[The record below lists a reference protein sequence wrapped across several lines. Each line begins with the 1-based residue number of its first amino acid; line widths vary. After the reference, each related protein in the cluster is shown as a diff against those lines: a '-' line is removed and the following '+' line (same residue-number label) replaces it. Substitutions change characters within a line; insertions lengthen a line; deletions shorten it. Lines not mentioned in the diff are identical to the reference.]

1 MEKSQ
6 LTEILRSFTKAEFR
20 EFGKFVRSPY
30 HNNRAEVVRFY
41 DSVRKYYPFFKSKS
55 FNAERVFSE
64 VYPQKKYSNVI
75 MRKLISLVT
84 AQAMDF
90 YAITTFKANKL
101 DYNVKLVST
110 LYERNL
116 PVIFEKKSKNMER
129 LLHNSKHTVE
139 YYEAKFQFTS
149 WLTAHL
155 INKNES
161 ATVPKYQNELDDF
174 IEYFLIVVLMK
185 YHRLRTFSNM
195 YNVKYDFKLYDKV
208 IEFLDKH
215 DYKDSTLV
223 SLYHNLVML
232 SDTEEE
238 KYFLELLK
246 FWEKFEDKLTDMLQH
261 IIYVTLYNHCINRK
275 QKGEVKYQKLQF
287 DITKKYF
294 KKNIFPKDVGYIQP
308 NLFAAAVQN
317 AAKLKEFDWISG
329 FINNYKERLDPE
341 TAEETT
347 NYSFAIV
354 EFEKGGYEISLK
366 YLSTIQPERLNRKI
380 SVKNLL
386 IRIYYELGYTEEVIQ
401 AIDSY
406 RHFLHREKN
415 ITPKYLEMN
424 THFLN
429 FVSELNKLRINK
441 DADDVRLLRKK
452 VEKTPYFN
460 LKEWILDK
468 AGELMNA

>member
-1 MEKSQ
+1 
-6 LTEILRSFTKAEFR
+6 
-20 EFGKFVRSPY
+20 
-30 HNNRAEVVRFY
+30 
-41 DSVRKYYPFFKSKS
+41 
-55 FNAERVFSE
+55 
-64 VYPQKKYSNVI
+64 
-75 MRKLISLVT
+75 
-84 AQAMDF
+84 
-90 YAITTFKANKL
+90 
-101 DYNVKLVST
+101 
-110 LYERNL
+110 
-116 PVIFEKKSKNMER
+116 
-129 LLHNSKHTVE
+129 
-139 YYEAKFQFTS
+139 
-149 WLTAHL
+149 
-155 INKNES
+155 
-161 ATVPKYQNELDDF
+161 
-174 IEYFLIVVLMK
+174 
-185 YHRLRTFSNM
+185 
-195 YNVKYDFKLYDKV
+195 
-208 IEFLDKH
+208 
-215 DYKDSTLV
+215 
-223 SLYHNLVML
+223 ML